1 VIALSKANTERPI
14 TTYLI
19 VIWMVVNIL
28 LMAALIASGDEEDLN
43 NWIEIALWT
52 FSIVGLL
59 SMKKWGAAFAIFTL
73 CYTLSTSM
81 GIVIYYQIWLNAV
94 RVIINAVVIVYLFRS
109 IFAKLFK

>member
-1 VIALSKANTERPI
+1 MFLAKTKTERLA
-14 TTYLI
+14 TYLI
-19 VIWMVVNIL
+19 VIWMMINIL
-28 LMAALIASGDEEDLN
+28 LMIAMIVSGDEEDLN

-81 GIVIYYQIWLNAV
+81 GILIYFQIWLNAV
-94 RVIINAVVIVYLFRS
+94 RVIINPVIIIYLFRT
-109 IFAKLFK
+109 IFAKLSK